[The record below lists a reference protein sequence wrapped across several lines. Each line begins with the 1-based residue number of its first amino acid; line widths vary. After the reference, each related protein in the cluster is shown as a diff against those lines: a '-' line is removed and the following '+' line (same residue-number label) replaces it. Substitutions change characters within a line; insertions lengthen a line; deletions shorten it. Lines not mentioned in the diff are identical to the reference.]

1 MDPGA
6 VAAALAEDGA
16 EQRAAAYSAI
26 QAAVRGGGTSDFVVA
41 CVQPLIVSVLCA
53 PAAKVGAEEW
63 RRASLLLYEMVKLDD
78 MAVSAEMMRPNDAGH
93 LQLYTVWTQPGNV
106 FAEMLAKDPS
116 QWDHDDAMTAATNMS
131 AHMAMWAIGGFH
143 VWEQAGVEDM
153 AGMLEYVGSQP
164 YIKGRETS
172 STRHVPLALLVL
184 DLLRT
189 PDEYPEGVLP
199 GAGLCLCWMA
209 QEAPWIGKALLD
221 AGLLDV
227 CTGILL
233 QYSPMERV
241 QRSQLNP
248 TSAFCAMYTSV
259 EAAQMDGV
267 DVVQPLLDAAA
278 IDIAISSLTAY
289 HMLRNP
295 MQASCCA
302 LTYGALNMLEVLLKS
317 ARAKP
322 IVDKLRA
329 SGHASFR
336 YLLDHPRVNIK
347 TICLETGVQ
356 ATKAAA
362 LVWGRDDDAGGGL
375 VFKQEEIDKVLQM
388 ADHRGSF
395 ASFYAMR
402 EDHGVPL
409 LSLCVS
415 DVNKQLLLAS
425 EVGFIPI
432 LVDSLLLDPEHPR
445 RDDSPTMGRRTDFDA
460 VAPLVQR
467 VRELPSSLLVLCP
480 RYTAS

>member
-1 MDPGA
+1 M
-6 VAAALAEDGA
+6 
-16 EQRAAAYSAI
+16 
-26 QAAVRGGGTSDFVVA
+26 
-41 CVQPLIVSVLCA
+41 
-53 PAAKVGAEEW
+53 
-63 RRASLLLYEMVKLDD
+63 
-78 MAVSAEMMRPNDAGH
+78 
-93 LQLYTVWTQPGNV
+93 
-106 FAEMLAKDPS
+106 FAEMLAKEH
-116 QWDHDDAMTAATNMS
+116 WDRDDALTAATNMA

-143 VWEQAGVEDM
+143 VWEKAGVEDR
-153 AGMLEYVGSQP
+153 AGILEYVGSQP
-164 YIKGRETS
+164 YIKERQTG

-184 DLLRT
+184 DLLRA
-189 PDEYPEGVLP
+189 PDGYHEGVLP

-227 CTGILL
+227 CTGVLL
-233 QYSPMERV
+233 QYTPMERI

-267 DVVQPLLDAAA
+267 DVVQPLLDAGA

-289 HMLRNP
+289 HMLGNP

-317 ARAKP
+317 VQAKP

-329 SGHASFR
+329 SGQASFR

-347 TICLETGVQ
+347 TTCLETGVQ

-362 LVWGRDDDAGGGL
+362 LVWGRDDDGGGL

-388 ADHRGSF
+388 ADHRGYY

-402 EDHGVPL
+402 EDHGTAL
-409 LSLCVS
+409 LSLTVS
-415 DVNKQLLLAS
+415 DINKQLLLS
-425 EVGFIPI
+425 NVDFIPI
-432 LVDSLLLDPEHPR
+432 LVDSLLLDSEHPR
-445 RDDSPTMGRRTDFDA
+445 RDDSPTFGRRTDFDA
-460 VAPLVQR
+460 VAPPVQR
-467 VRELPSSLLVLCP
+467 VSFKPSCAASVLLRLRDACAAKDFAEAIAQLAMYPPGRDALVGSPNVAEALQQVAVEGWTEEARLHAESALAALKPLEEHSERVGGGDKHVCLASL
-480 RYTAS
+480 S